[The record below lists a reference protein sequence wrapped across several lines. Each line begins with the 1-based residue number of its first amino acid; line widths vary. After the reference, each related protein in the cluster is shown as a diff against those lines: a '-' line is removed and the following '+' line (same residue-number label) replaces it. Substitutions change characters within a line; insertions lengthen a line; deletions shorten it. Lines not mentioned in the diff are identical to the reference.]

1 MNRCLE
7 REARKDN
14 MAILKSRKMREMN
27 EKELS
32 EKMSELR
39 LELSKEM
46 ASSEIGGSVKNPG
59 RIREIRRTIARIKT
73 EHSKRNEKRG
83 G

>member
-1 MNRCLE
+1 MTILR
-7 REARKDN
+7 ARK
-14 MAILKSRKMREMN
+14 IIEMN
-27 EKELS
+27 EKELA
-32 EKMSELR
+32 EKIKELR

-59 RIREIRRTIARIKT
+59 RIREIKRTIARIKT
-73 EHSKRNEKRG
+73 SQGRARKIDRG

>member
-1 MNRCLE
+1 
-7 REARKDN
+7 
-14 MAILKSRKMREMN
+14 MAILKSRKMREMS

-73 EHSKRNEKRG
+73 EHSRNA
-83 G
+83 

>member
-1 MNRCLE
+1 
-7 REARKDN
+7 
-14 MAILKSRKMREMN
+14 MAILKMRKARELG

-32 EKMSELR
+32 EKLKELC

-46 ASSEIGGSVKNPG
+46 ASSEIGGAVKNPG

-73 EHSKRNEKRG
+73 ISTDAKKRRNK
-83 G
+83 

>member
-1 MNRCLE
+1 
-7 REARKDN
+7 
-14 MAILKSRKMREMN
+14 MAILKSRKLREM
-27 EKELS
+27 S
-32 EKMSELR
+32 EKDTTEKLKELR

-73 EHSKRNEKRG
+73 QPFLQKKALAERK
-83 G
+83 